1 MNARFVDH
9 QNYRQFFFEKLLT
22 FTGINEV
29 HSERHDMV
37 QCVPIVDSIVL
48 HINCV
53 EGMPY
58 NYISDTRSVD
68 GC

>member
-37 QCVPIVDSIVL
+37 SV
-48 HINCV
+48 NC
-53 EGMPY
+53 
-58 NYISDTRSVD
+58 
-68 GC
+68 